1 MFVHVY
7 MYDICS
13 PCLNLCNM
21 CDPAIGLFV
30 FQTEMGGW
38 ALRLAVG
45 IYVLMLA
52 VTAGNANEGGNIKS

>member
-1 MFVHVY
+1 
-7 MYDICS
+7 
-13 PCLNLCNM
+13 M
-21 CDPAIGLFV
+21 CDPAIVLFV

-52 VTAGNANEGGNIKS
+52 VTAGHANEGGNIKPLKPQISITDTIT